1 MQCPPPGPVH
11 RLTPALTP
19 VQLKLRGA
27 KQQQFS
33 SESPDT
39 ATTTTT
45 RGDREVSVSTTTFYP
60 NNENVSELFEINEV
74 IRN

>member
-1 MQCPPPGPVH
+1 MRCPPPGPVH

-27 KQQQFS
+27 KQQQAS

-39 ATTTTT
+39 ATTTT
-45 RGDREVSVSTTTFYP
+45 RGDREVAVSTKTFHPY
-60 NNENVSELFEINEV
+60 NENVSEKCEINEV
-74 IRN
+74 IRK